1 VVLPDLRIRALALGP
16 VLSLVALVLAGCAP
30 SALPSQTP
38 SQSVSQSITP
48 TQTPSPTP
56 TAAPIEVVASVGVW
70 AEIAK
75 QIGGDAVSV
84 TPIIKSQF
92 QDPHSYEATV
102 RDQLAV
108 NKAQVTIENGAGYD
122 TFFARMLATKPS
134 SSSWTR
140 IDVSRVLGSGLP
152 IRPDT
157 NPHYWYDYAFAQ
169 KVASRIYEVLLAKVP
184 AQAQASVTINYN
196 KLNQS
201 IDALIARAQTIRQK
215 TVGTKVLLC
224 ESFAAFTLD
233 ALGLWNVT
241 PTAFTNAVEQETDA
255 SPSVMNQ
262 MKSLIN
268 SHTVKLVI
276 LNRQT
281 LGAQTNQISGW
292 AKASGVPVIWLGEL
306 LPEHVTYTTWMNGVL
321 IDISGALK

>member
-1 VVLPDLRIRALALGP
+1 MILRSSRIRALAFGLVLTLG
-16 VLSLVALVLAGCAP
+16 AFALAGCAP
-30 SALPSQTP
+30 SPSPSQTP
-38 SQSVSQSITP
+38 SQSASQSITP

-56 TAAPIEVVASVGVW
+56 TAAPVEVVASVAVW

-108 NKAQVTIENGAGYD
+108 NRAQVTIENGAGYD
-122 TFFARMLATKPS
+122 TFFTRMLTTKPS
-134 SSSWTR
+134 NTSWTR

-157 NPHYWYDYAFAQ
+157 NPHYWYDYAFAK

-184 AQAQASVTINYN
+184 AQSQASVTLNYN
-196 KLNQS
+196 KLIQS
-201 IDALIARAQTIRQK
+201 IDALTARANALRQK

-255 SPSVMNQ
+255 SPAVMNQ
-262 MKSLIN
+262 IKGLIT

-292 AKASGVPVIWLGEL
+292 AKTSGVPVIWLSEL
-306 LPEHVTYTTWMNGVL
+306 LPEHTTYTTWMNGVL
-321 IDISGALK
+321 TQIAGALK